1 MPDTMFR
8 DTPWMV
14 SAGRLD
20 PDTRKA
26 RLASVFFEPG
36 DADLSRPFDIEDY
49 VHVETGFD
57 ASAAAPAGLLLK
69 AALASGTYAAKL
81 LGEDEVRIWPELC
94 ADAGGL
100 PELAADNDGGARTVP
115 SEPDA
120 GLKAEM
126 AYLRDGLEAYL
137 ALRPGKQSG
146 KNTEGGDLEN
156 ADA

>member
-1 MPDTMFR
+1 MPDAMFR

-14 SAGRLD
+14 SAWRLD
-20 PDTRKA
+20 PDAQKA

-36 DADLSRPFDIEDY
+36 DAGLSKPFDIEDY
-49 VHVETGFD
+49 AHVETSFD
-57 ASAAAPAGLLLK
+57 ASAATPAGLLLK
-69 AALASGTYAAKL
+69 AALASGTYAAKF

-94 ADAGGL
+94 TKAGGL
-100 PELAADNDGGARTVP
+100 PELIANNDGSAMIVP

-126 AYLRDGLEAYL
+126 AYLLDGLEAYL
-137 ALRPGKQSG
+137 APCPGEQSG
-146 KNTEGGDLEN
+146 KNTEREDLEN